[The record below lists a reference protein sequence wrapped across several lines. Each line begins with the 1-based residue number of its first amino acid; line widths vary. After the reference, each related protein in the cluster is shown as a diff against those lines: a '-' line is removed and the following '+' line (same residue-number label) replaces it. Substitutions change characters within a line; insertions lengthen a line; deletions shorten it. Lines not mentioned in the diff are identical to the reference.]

1 MNTQRSEKKI
11 IELKGKV
18 RYLRKC
24 MTHSHTF
31 QTSADKLF
39 PLLCP
44 TTEYDWL
51 DGWNCELIYSKS
63 LYQEYNLIF
72 KTDFFKFEEVWVISR
87 FEPNRAIEFTRF
99 SQNLSVKADI
109 SVSDNLD
116 GASTGH
122 WTINA
127 TALTEAGNIILRNL
141 TSETEQM
148 ELLIDALDHY
158 IKHDRIKPLPEDLF
172 NKRY

>member
-1 MNTQRSEKKI
+1 MNTQKSEKKV
-11 IELKGKV
+11 IELKEKIP
-18 RYLRKC
+18 YLRKC
-24 MTHSHTF
+24 MTHIQTF

-44 TTEYDWL
+44 TTEYDWI

-72 KTDFFKFEEVWVISR
+72 KTDFFKLEEVWVISR

-99 SQNLSVKADI
+99 SQDLSIKADI

-116 GASTGH
+116 GTSTGH
-122 WTINA
+122 WSINA
-127 TALTEAGNIILRNL
+127 TALTKAGNTMLGNQ
-141 TSETEQM
+141 TNETKQM

-158 IKHDRIKPLPEDLF
+158 IKHDRIKPLSKDLF